1 MTKMKKICIP
11 VLAAAALAFSVPGT
25 TQEAEASCNTYRVN
39 VATGY
44 LALRTDTS
52 YNSGNEI
59 GELYSGDLVEVMDYT
74 GATGYWYVY
83 SPKYDDFGYV
93 NNDYL
98 DSVTSSVSS
107 YDTMWTVSVSTGY
120 LALRNVPEY
129 DASNEIGELYSG
141 DTVWVSD
148 SSNSQYWYVYSPK
161 LDGYGYV
168 NQEYLYREDGLDT
181 DSSYFGEIRTV
192 SVAKGYLAL
201 RNMKAYDASNEI
213 GELYSGD
220 TVQLLDTSDSQ
231 YWYVYSPK
239 YDTNGFVNKD
249 YLVKNKDNT
258 ASAVVTKTVKVKS
271 GYLALRN
278 AKAYDDANEIGQL
291 NNGDTVQVQD
301 SSGRTYWYVYSSRLG
316 KSGYVNKNYLQ

>member
-1 MTKMKKICIP
+1 MTKMKKICIL
-11 VLAAAALAFSVPGT
+11 VLVAAALAFSVPGT

-39 VATGY
+39 VVTGY

-59 GELYSGDLVEVMDYT
+59 GELYSGDLVEVLDYT

-107 YDTMWTVSVSTGY
+107 YNTMWTVSVSTGY
-120 LALRNVPEY
+120 LALRNAPEY

-168 NQEYLYREDGLDT
+168 NQEYLYREEGLDT
-181 DSSYFGEIRTV
+181 DSSYFGEVRTV

-231 YWYVYSPK
+231 YWYVYS
-239 YDTNGFVNKD
+239 
-249 YLVKNKDNT
+249 
-258 ASAVVTKTVKVKS
+258 
-271 GYLALRN
+271 RN
-278 AKAYDDANEIGQL
+278 MIPMDL
-291 NNGDTVQVQD
+291 
-301 SSGRTYWYVYSSRLG
+301 
-316 KSGYVNKNYLQ
+316 

>member
-39 VATGY
+39 VVTGY

-59 GELYSGDLVEVMDYT
+59 GELYSGDLVEVLDYT

-168 NQEYLYREDGLDT
+168 NQEYLYREEGLDT
-181 DSSYFGEIRTV
+181 DSSYFGEVRTV

-249 YLVKNKDNT
+249 YLVGGNAYAT
-258 ASAVVTKTVKVKS
+258 LYVKVPT
-271 GYLALRN
+271 GYLALRS
-278 AKAYDDANEIGQL
+278 AMGYDAANEIGEL
-291 NNGDTVQVQD
+291 NTGDTVVVID
-301 SSGRTYWYVYSSRLG
+301 SSSDKYWYVYSPRLM
-316 KSGYVNKNYLQ
+316 KYGYADCNYIFCN